1 MVELLILSIFALIS
15 FVFYMHYIFW
25 ADLIGSH
32 SARFLLVKVA
42 NDIGVDSNRFDF
54 VIFWL
59 AILEGEEG
67 VGSSECE
74 AAADEEASGG
84 NLLLHFEGLDY
95 PYAVVG
101 VELVQ

>member
-1 MVELLILSIFALIS
+1 M
-15 FVFYMHYIFW
+15 
-25 ADLIGSH
+25 
-32 SARFLLVKVA
+32 LVKVA
-42 NDIGVDSNRFDF
+42 NDIAVDSNRFDF